1 VAVFASKGA
10 RARFLV
16 SSLLSLQL
24 GGCLA
29 RQTTEQHE
37 IGPVDS
43 SEIESGSLTCA
54 AGSPRAIALL
64 EPPAGGSGCGTVL
77 ELGDTGELSVVRR
90 LRANELAVPE
100 VLARGPA
107 PEICGSDLGNC
118 EVSGHADKLGPIVLV
133 QVHGPESEVPIQ
145 VYLGWIEGERLL
157 FVESWYGLPSVV
169 DHTRIGPPWALAAFD
184 CAGERLLLPAPR
196 LPEAEHE
203 SPPAVLRELSGRWWV
218 DADGIAQP
226 PKKPSTI
233 DAASCRAMLPDLP

>member
-1 VAVFASKGA
+1 VT
-10 RARFLV
+10 RATVSSSLGSSLV
-16 SSLLSLQL
+16 SLLL

-37 IGPVDS
+37 IGLVDS
-43 SEIESGSLTCA
+43 SEIQSGSLACA
-54 AGSPRAIALL
+54 AGSTRAVALL
-64 EPPAGGSGCGTVL
+64 EPPVGESGCGAVL

-90 LRANELAVPE
+90 LRANELAMPE

-107 PEICGSDLGNC
+107 PDACGSDLGHC
-118 EVSGHADKLGPIVLV
+118 ELTGQADKLGPIVLV

-157 FVESWYGLPSVV
+157 FVETWYGLPSVV

-184 CAGERLLLPAPR
+184 CAGQRLLLPAPR

-203 SPPAVLRELSGRWWV
+203 PPPAVLRELSGRWWV

-233 DAASCRAMLPDLP
+233 ETSTCRAMLRDLP